1 MSAAEVGVAPIQEAQ
16 TAQEQAD
23 LEEEA
28 LVTPVEGV
36 DRLATGC
43 KTLAAAEVEEEQILV
58 QTNTEVLEALVL
70 F

>member
-1 MSAAEVGVAPIQEAQ
+1 MSAAAVGVAPIQEAQ

-28 LVTPVEGV
+28 LATPVEGV
-36 DRLATGC
+36 DCLATGC
-43 KTLAAAEVEEEQILV
+43 KTLAAAEEEGGQILA
-58 QTNTEVLEALVL
+58 QTHMELRVGLGL